1 MNELEDMLGKI
12 LSSPEEMEKIGKMA
26 SEIFGGGGETPSAA
40 ETADKGK
47 MPDIGKMLGSLMGK
61 GGSGGDKAAL
71 VAALGPY
78 LKPERRRKLEKA
90 LKISRLAGVAEMAMQ
105 GLGDLDV

>member
-12 LSSPEEMEKIGKMA
+12 LSSPDEMEKISKMA
-26 SEIFGGGGETPSAA
+26 SELFGGGGNEAPRDS
-40 ETADKGK
+40 G
-47 MPDIGKMLGSLMGK
+47 MPDIGKMLGSLM
-61 GGSGGDKAAL
+61 GSGGDKAAL

-90 LKISRLAGVAEMAMQ
+90 LKISRLAGIAEIAMN
-105 GLGDLDV
+105 GMGDGNV

>member
-26 SEIFGGGGETPSAA
+26 SEIFGGGEKAQEPTKA
-40 ETADKGK
+40 EKGK
-47 MPDIGKMLGSLMGK
+47 TPDIGKMLGSLMGSR
-61 GGSGGDKAAL
+61 GSGGDKAAL

-78 LKPERRRKLEKA
+78 LKPDRRRKLEKA
-90 LKISRLAGVAEMAMQ
+90 LKISRLAGVAEIAMQ

>member
-12 LSSPEEMEKIGKMA
+12 LSSPDEMEKISKMA
-26 SEIFGGGGETPSAA
+26 SELFGGGGTESPGDS
-40 ETADKGK
+40 G
-47 MPDIGKMLGSLMGK
+47 MPDISKMLGSFI
-61 GGSGGDKAAL
+61 GGGGGGDKAAL

-90 LKISRLAGVAEMAMQ
+90 LKISRLAGIAEIAMK
-105 GLGDLDV
+105 GMGDGNV